1 MRQYDTQKKKWWAV
15 AQTSEEETGLP
26 QGRTGHV
33 CAHKDA
39 WHNAEVLVVWGG
51 EGYGYEQVSGA
62 YVDDGPWLFTFSTA
76 AASEKQPSGAWR
88 RLVPAGGVPQPKP
101 WGAVGAMEQDALV
114 LYGGLPTHDPLR
126 IPKGGSL
133 QQQATSAVWRLQ
145 WQPLGTLTSAEP
157 TTGRCEGGAIVT
169 LKGTALTD
177 GTLGDV
183 AAVWLGGVRAH
194 AISVESDGSEVVAR
208 TGKSC
213 GIAPRPARVESRAFG
228 IMEANSAFTAADIR
242 VSPRTLVLSPW
253 SPWAELKLTPTAAP
267 TAEITLTSLSTKP
280 WRVGVAARSV
290 EMSGGTPL
298 VATTLGVARVP
309 AYRWHASSCIA
320 ESPQV
325 FHADP
330 MEPWKTAAPNWWTA
344 RNYSSHTAQFL
355 FTPRKSPFTGG
366 RSMTCRSSGCRCSP
380 RTTAS

>member
-1 MRQYDTQKKKWWAV
+1 M
-15 AQTSEEETGLP
+15 
-26 QGRTGHV
+26 
-33 CAHKDA
+33 
-39 WHNAEVLVVWGG
+39 
-51 EGYGYEQVSGA
+51 
-62 YVDDGPWLFTFSTA
+62 
-76 AASEKQPSGAWR
+76 
-88 RLVPAGGVPQPKP
+88 
-101 WGAVGAMEQDALV
+101 
-114 LYGGLPTHDPLR
+114 
-126 IPKGGSL
+126 
-133 QQQATSAVWRLQ
+133 WRLQ

-366 RSMTCRSSGCRCSP
+366 RSTRCRSSGCRCSP